1 MELTSPLVITSRLL
15 PGLHIRGPK
24 ETWGQLLYS
33 ISIEQTDETDR
44 RGKPLWRWFIDIDS
58 NEYSAT
64 DLAGG
69 GDART
74 MLGSLLSFLLAA
86 VESYQ
91 HSGMEGENS
100 DLFPKP
106 VLTWALEYHSELQ
119 TLALELEEG
128 TE

>member
-44 RGKPLWRWFIDIDS
+44 RGKPLWRWYIDLNS
-58 NEYSAT
+58 GEYTAT
-64 DLAGG
+64 DLAGW
-69 GDART
+69 GDARA

-106 VLTWALEYHSELQ
+106 VLIWADQYENDLQ